1 MFVVSAIVS
10 VLTWASLEAE
20 LSTPPKIIP
29 AIVSVLTWASLK
41 FGVSAPPPGADGL
54 LPGGNGGPGGP
65 GLLLPGGAGG
75 LPPGAGGAFD
85 SEKEKGKRVKKT
97 ERLNNVL

>member
-1 MFVVSAIVS
+1 MLNN
-10 VLTWASLEAE
+10 VLSFHLLIGAGGALGG
-20 LSTPPKIIP
+20 PP
-29 AIVSVLTWASLK
+29 A
-41 FGVSAPPPGADGL
+41 GAGGL

>member
-20 LSTPPKIIP
+20 LSTPPKIIL

-41 FGVSAPPPGADGL
+41 FGVFTPP
-54 LPGGNGGPGGP
+54 PGGNGGPGGP
-65 GLLLPGGAGG
+65 ALLFPGAGG

>member
-20 LSTPPKIIP
+20 LSTPPKIIL

-41 FGVSAPPPGADGL
+41 FGVFTPPPGADGL

-65 GLLLPGGAGG
+65 DFPPRAGAV
-75 LPPGAGGAFD
+75 PPGAGGAFD

>member
-1 MFVVSAIVS
+1 VFVVSAIVS

-20 LSTPPKIIP
+20 LSTPPKIIL

-41 FGVSAPPPGADGL
+41 FGVFTPPPGADGL

-65 GLLLPGGAGG
+65 ALLFPGAGG

>member
-1 MFVVSAIVS
+1 MVGTAVHVPFSLKGAFAIADAEAQS
-10 VLTWASLEAE
+10 CCCFNEAE

-29 AIVSVLTWASLK
+29 AIVSVLTWASLE
-41 FGVSAPPPGADGL
+41 FGVSTPPAGAGGL

-75 LPPGAGGAFD
+75 AFD
-85 SEKEKGKRVKKT
+85 SEK
-97 ERLNNVL
+97 

>member
-29 AIVSVLTWASLK
+29 AIVSVLSWASLE
-41 FGVSAPPPGADGL
+41 FGVSTPPA
-54 LPGGNGGPGGP
+54 
-65 GLLLPGGAGG
+65 GAGG
-75 LPPGAGGAFD
+75 VLPGAGGAFD
-85 SEKEKGKRVKKT
+85 SEKEKEKGGVKKT
-97 ERLNNVL
+97 ERLNNVS

>member
-1 MFVVSAIVS
+1 MFVVSATIVS

-41 FGVSAPPPGADGL
+41 FGVSTPPAGADGL

-65 GLLLPGGAGG
+65 GLLLPPN